1 MRTKLVIANWKMH
14 GSLQKNSEFLADFA
28 QYMADCTTRTVI
40 CPPAPYVM
48 QVMAECDDAVANVV
62 VGAQNVCAKDAASGA
77 FTGEASS
84 QMLNDL
90 AVEYCLI
97 GHSERREYFAES
109 NADIAQKFQHLQSVG
124 ITPVLCIG
132 EDLTQRKQG
141 KVVEVIEQQLQ
152 AVLDV
157 VGIQA
162 FAKSVVAYEPI
173 WAIGTGETATPEQA
187 QEVHQAI
194 RTFFAKLDADIADG
208 LQILYGG
215 SVKADNAKTLF
226 AQPDIDGALVG
237 GASLEAESFS
247 QICKAAE

>member
-1 MRTKLVIANWKMH
+1 MRQKLVIANWKMH
-14 GSLQKNSEFLADFA
+14 GSLQKNSDFLADFTESFGG
-28 QYMADCTTRTVI
+28 CTTQTVI
-40 CPPAPYVM
+40 CPPALYVM
-48 QVMAECDDAVANVV
+48 QVMAECDEALEAIAI
-62 VGAQNVCAKDAASGA
+62 GAQNVCAQDAASGA
-77 FTGEASS
+77 FTGEVSA

-109 NADIAQKFQHLQSVG
+109 NAEIAQKFQHLQSVA
-124 ITPVLCIG
+124 ITPVLCVG
-132 EDLTQRKQG
+132 EDLNQRQQG
-141 KVVEVIEQQLQ
+141 KVVEVIEGQLQ

-157 VGIQA
+157 VGIAA
-162 FAKSVVAYEPI
+162 FTKSVVAYEPI

-194 RTFFAKLDADIADG
+194 RAFFAKHDAKIADG

-215 SVKADNAKTLF
+215 SVKANNAKTLF
-226 AQPDIDGALVG
+226 SQPDIDGALVG